1 VLKKE
6 KMNNFYDSTNEKQR
20 IRLSNSKEKLQSQNL
35 KSEFQYQKSSSI
47 FKRNARLQSQMSN
60 NL

>member
-1 VLKKE
+1 
-6 KMNNFYDSTNEKQR
+6 MNNFYDSTNEKQR
-20 IRLSNSKEKLQSQNL
+20 IRLSNSKEKMQSQNL